1 MSFITLWP
9 HFQRVL
15 WAMMLGEVQ
24 MMSWAGYVWSEELG
38 WALCTDR
45 AADSL
50 WEDLLGISGGGRPH
64 QSSL

>member
-1 MSFITLWP
+1 
-9 HFQRVL
+9 
-15 WAMMLGEVQ
+15 MMLGEVQ
-24 MMSWAGYVWSEELG
+24 MMSWAGYVQSEELG

-45 AADSL
+45 APDSL